1 MHSRKHSSEEK
12 RANSSLMDK
21 SRESYQQ
28 SVGKG
33 AFGIKEIPLHTTPK
47 EIKPV
52 SNCSGLFAR
61 EGGRRRV
68 RERWLKRKVSAA
80 VKDAVIAFCGTPS
93 DERLWAKF
101 AWRCGYGRLLEAV
114 YQGEAEMAEHETEIP
129 DCDKPKVLQTILN
142 RYWRARK

>member
-1 MHSRKHSSEEK
+1 MK
-12 RANSSLMDK
+12 
-21 SRESYQQ
+21 SYQQ

-52 SNCSGLFAR
+52 SNCSGLIAR

-80 VKDAVIAFCGTPS
+80 VKDAMIAFCGTPS

-101 AWRCGYGRLLEAV
+101 AWRCGYGRLLDAV